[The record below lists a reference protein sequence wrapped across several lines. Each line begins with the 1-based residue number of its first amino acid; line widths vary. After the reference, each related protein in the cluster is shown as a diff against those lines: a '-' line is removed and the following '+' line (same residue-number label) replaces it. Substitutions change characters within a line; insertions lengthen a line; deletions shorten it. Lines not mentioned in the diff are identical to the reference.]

1 MTSLQGQVAVVTGAS
16 SGIGEATAKALAQA
30 GASVILAARRVDK
43 LEVLEQHITQAGG
56 KALSIATDVTSRES
70 VTAMI
75 TATEN
80 AFGPVDILVNN
91 AGIMLLSF
99 LEACKLDEWDS
110 MVDVN
115 IKGVLYGTG
124 AVLPSM
130 IERGRGHIINVS
142 SIAGR
147 KVMPSA
153 AVYAATKYAVRAFSD
168 GLRQE
173 LSGKYGIRVTCI
185 EPGLVGTELLEHI
198 SDTDISTRMQ
208 QVVGNMTVLSP
219 EDIADTIMYAVSAP
233 PHVNVHEL
241 LILPTDQ

>member
-30 GASVILAARRVDK
+30 GASVTLAARRVDK
-43 LEVLEQHITQAGG
+43 LEALEQTITQAGG
-56 KALSIATDVTSRES
+56 KALSIETDVTSRKS

-75 TATEN
+75 TATED

-99 LEACKLDEWDS
+99 LEACKVDEWDS

-198 SDTDISTRMQ
+198 SDPNITDRMQ
-208 QVVGNMTVLSP
+208 QVVGNMTVLSS

>member
-30 GASVILAARRVDK
+30 GASVTLAARRVDK
-43 LEVLEQHITQAGG
+43 LEALAQTITQGGG
-56 KALSIATDVTSRES
+56 KAIAVETDITNRES

-75 TATEN
+75 AATEE
-80 AFGPVDILVNN
+80 ALGPVDILVNN

-99 LEACKLDEWDS
+99 LDACKVDEWDS

-115 IKGVLYGTG
+115 IKGVLYATG

-130 IERGRGHIINVS
+130 TERKRGHIINVS

-173 LSGKYGIRVTCI
+173 LSGKYGIRGTCI

-198 SDTDISTRMQ
+198 TDPDITTRMK
-208 QVVGNMTVLSP
+208 QVVGNMTVLSS

-233 PHVNVHEL
+233 AHVNIHEL